1 MKLLSP
7 CFRPCKSTGKPRRK
21 CTAGCSSRLDFAI
34 FNLPQTKHKKEKQ
47 GMLPNMGCFCVKYSY
62 AFISALIQDLS
73 SIYLTPIGACGL
85 YLQCYDVECKNLV
98 TKFQMQE
105 FFTIM
110 SLGFVRIL
118 RVSYILLQLFIY
130 V

>member
-21 CTAGCSSRLDFAI
+21 CTAGCSSRRDFAI
-34 FNLPQTKHKKEKQ
+34 FNLPQTKQKRKNSRACPQIWVASVSNILMH
-47 GMLPNMGCFCVKYSY
+47 F
-62 AFISALIQDLS
+62 
-73 SIYLTPIGACGL
+73 IYLTPIGAYSL